1 MYCCSEVVALSLY
14 MYFKY
19 DPPSK
24 KIIHLNVFFKVC
36 KFDMSINHNP
46 GLAVSVVPTLTEILT
61 EFGDCCGPGGGGEGV
76 EELAGGWTEEPIALV
91 QVHLFNKNV
100 LH

>member
-1 MYCCSEVVALSLY
+1 MYCCSQVVAVSLY

-19 DPPSK
+19 LSSP
-24 KIIHLNVFFKVC
+24 LKVC

-91 QVHLFNKNV
+91 QVYLFTSVFLN
-100 LH
+100 